1 MVLVTIL
8 AALDY
13 LADTLLPTVAI
24 TAPEASTIQ
33 KAYSTIPA
41 RNKPLAAIPAVTMNY
56 ELQETRFAVSFLELL
71 YSIHLQLYVAQ
82 VDAEQ
87 DVTMEMASAYVE
99 ALADVFSDNQT
110 LGATVSLVRGF
121 NGASPET
128 IVRLTWNGVPYVGAD
143 LSLEVTLKRTKE
155 HSA

>member
-1 MVLVTIL
+1 MTIL

-41 RNKPLAAIPAVTMNY
+41 RNQPLAAVPAVTLNY
-56 ELQETRFAVSFLELL
+56 ELKETLFKVSFLELR
-71 YSIHLQLYVAQ
+71 YSIHLQLFVAKI
-82 VDAEQ
+82 DADQ
-87 DVTMEMASAYVE
+87 DITMEMASAYVE
-99 ALADVFSDNQT
+99 ALADIFSDNQT
-110 LGATVSLVRGF
+110 LGGTVSLIRGF

-128 IVRLTWNGVPYVGAD
+128 IVRLTWNNVPYVGAD
-143 LSLEVTLKRTKE
+143 LFLDVTLKRTKE